1 MGDSKGT
8 PAQSYISNTNVK
20 PPQMQVN
27 KNGSGLADGYLFL
40 GMDGEPTS
48 GQNWPTIYDFSQDR
62 MGTLV
67 WTGNYTEPFDFK
79 TQTYKGQPVLTFWSG
94 ELKDGF
100 GRGSYFILNQSYVE
114 IAHFQANR
122 FGNDTGDIHE
132 FTITSDNT
140 ALIPIYH
147 AIPWNLTETGGIE
160 DGWLFENTFQEINI
174 KTGELVFE
182 WNASTHVG
190 INESY
195 NSLPEDVGRA
205 EGSPWD
211 YFHINS
217 IEKDANGD
225 YLVSA
230 RVMDCVYKISGQD
243 GHIMWRLNGKQSDF
257 QVDDAA
263 VFAFQHD
270 ARWVNDRNQTRM
282 TLFDNGPTDN
292 IAYSR
297 GLLLDVNQN
306 DMTVKFIQD
315 FTNGAK
321 TWAQFEGSLQAI
333 DPSNESTNFLISYG
347 SQPYFAELS
356 ANGDVLLDVQF
367 GKTNAVNSYRA
378 YKLPWQGKPL
388 TKPDMH
394 WNKNENRAYFSW
406 NGQTDCENWVVYTAN
421 ATNSSTWTN
430 VTTVRR
436 TGFETTVDLTDVQLD
451 TYVRGKAVNS
461 SGSVLGWTQASD
473 GNQLFDAPDDVQE
486 NASTSPTATSSTTS
500 STSRTTSAATSSTST
515 GSAAKSTQG
524 AKEKVYLVAVV
535 IAGGLAFV

>member
-1 MGDSKGT
+1 MVSTVDLN
-8 PAQSYISNTNVK
+8 QSSFFRVGSDCNT
-20 PPQMQVN
+20 
-27 KNGSGLADGYLFL
+27 
-40 GMDGEPTS
+40 
-48 GQNWPTIYDFSQDR
+48 DFSQDR
-62 MGTLV
+62 VGTLV
-67 WTGNYTEPFDFK
+67 WTANYTEPFDFK

-94 ELKDGF
+94 TLENGY
-100 GRGSYFILNQSYVE
+100 GRGSYYILNQSYVE

-122 FGNDTGDIHE
+122 FGNEMGDIHE
-132 FTITSDNT
+132 FTITSDDT
-140 ALIPIYH
+140 AMIPIYH

-174 KTGELVFE
+174 ETGETVFE

-205 EGSPWD
+205 ENSPWD

-225 YLVSA
+225 YLVSG

-243 GHIMWRLNGKQSDF
+243 GHIIWRLNGKQSNF

-270 ARWVNDRNQTRM
+270 ARWINDKDQTRM
-282 TLFDNGPTDN
+282 TLFDNGPTDD

-306 DMTVKFIQD
+306 DMTVKLIQD

-321 TWAQFEGSLQAI
+321 IFAQFEGSLQAI
-333 DPSNESTNFLISYG
+333 DPSNETANYLIGYG
-347 SQPYFAELS
+347 SQPYFAELNS
-356 ANGDVLLDVQF
+356 NGDILLDVQF
-367 GKTNAVNSYRA
+367 GKTNAVNAYRA

-388 TKPDMH
+388 TKPDIH
-394 WNKNENRAYFSW
+394 WDKDGSKTNFSW
-406 NGQTDCENWVVYTAN
+406 NGQTDCESWVVYTAN

-430 VTTVRR
+430 VTSARR
-436 TGFETTVDLTDVQLD
+436 TGFETTIDLTNVPLD

-461 SGSVLGWTQASD
+461 SGAVLGWTQASD
-473 GNQLFDAPDDVQE
+473 GNQLFDAPDEVQE
-486 NASTSPTATSSTTS
+486 NASSTSTPTSSSTTPTS
-500 STSRTTSAATSSTST
+500 SGTTSTVASSSTST
-515 GSAAKSTQG
+515 AAAARATHRVKDQ
-524 AKEKVYLVAVV
+524 VYMAAVAVM
-535 IAGGLAFV
+535 GGLAII